1 MNLIKNI
8 FTIVGF
14 IVIVGGGFAFVKYDG
29 MKRIDQVQKLT
40 PNALPEYLKMFDKV
54 LTTGD
59 AAKAM
64 IRRVKVDKDVSNQ
77 DVEESLEAIAISRG
91 IKSVG
96 MLPLSAEITARTG
109 KDRRFLKIYSYC
121 NPIIA
126 GDFVDYSMAFSAF
139 LPCRIALVEDK
150 NGDRWLYAMA
160 MELMIEGG
168 YWLEPEMLKKAN
180 NVRKTIY
187 DMMDMAAVGDLPD

>member
-1 MNLIKNI
+1 MNFIKNI
-8 FTIVGF
+8 FAIVGF
-14 IVIVGGGFAFVKYDG
+14 IIIVGGGLAFIKFDGATRLAQVKQLDP
-29 MKRIDQVQKLT
+29 KAI
-40 PNALPEYLKMFDKV
+40 PEYLKMFDKV

-64 IRRVKVDKDVSNQ
+64 IRKVKVNKDVSNN
-77 DVEESLEAIAISRG
+77 DVAEALESIATERG
-91 IKSVG
+91 IKPVG
-96 MLPLSAEITARTG
+96 ILPLSDEIISRTG
-109 KDRRFLKIYSYC
+109 KQRGYIKIFSYC
-121 NPIIA
+121 NPMIA

-168 YWLEPEMLKKAN
+168 HTLKPKMLKKAN
-180 NVRKTIY
+180 NVRKKIY
-187 DMMDMAAVGDLPD
+187 EMMDMAAVGEF